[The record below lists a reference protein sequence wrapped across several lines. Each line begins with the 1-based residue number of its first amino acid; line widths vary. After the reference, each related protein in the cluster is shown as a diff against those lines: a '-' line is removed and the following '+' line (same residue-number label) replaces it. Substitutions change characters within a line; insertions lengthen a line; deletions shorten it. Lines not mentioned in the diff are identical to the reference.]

1 MKILIVSFDKS
12 LIKQLKEAL
21 KDYEVVDVK
30 NGEEAL
36 NLATQY
42 FDIVIYDAI
51 SGAISEEDINNM
63 YEERFRDAI
72 FIVLIDDL
80 FPINERNLKPHKKLL
95 MKRENSVQE
104 ILDAIEKP
112 LGESMEP
119 PPTMPSEFEIESTLL
134 TEEGIQEIV
143 QESYPEEVKISELE
157 SEHLSLEQ
165 SLPQEEPVISNRKV
179 AIVSFD
185 STFIDSIVSLLPKD
199 VEVYPVKSF
208 RNLEDAL
215 KDQDLVVFD
224 AISGLT
230 AKKRLVELS
239 KDPIVSSKPFIIVID
254 ELFSIEVE
262 DIPLAKK
269 YATHRADSPEKIS
282 EKIMEILTSEET
294 KPVVNEGIGPMQI
307 LEKAMQEKEEE
318 EPLEKILEG
327 ITIMESKEEAL
338 EAEESISP
346 VDEIFEVEKK
356 EESFPFIPTEEAPP
370 YEEIKE
376 IQLEEI
382 SLTQER
388 EKDHPSQVLIPDEK
402 IEKAIYQAIKD
413 LGPID
418 EIIRKALKEAIE
430 ENLQKTLREEIRR
443 SIESIP
449 LENMIREVAYQALKE
464 RLRELIT

>member
-1 MKILIVSFDKS
+1 MKILIVSFDKN
-12 LIKQLKEAL
+12 LIKQLKEVL

-36 NLATQY
+36 NLATQH

-63 YEERFRDAI
+63 YEERFRDAK

-95 MKRENSVQE
+95 MKRDNSVQE

-112 LGESMEP
+112 LGESMEL
-119 PPTMPSEFEIESTLL
+119 PPTMPSEFEIESTSL
-134 TEEGIQEIV
+134 TEEGIQKIV
-143 QESYPEEVKISELE
+143 QEAYPEEVKIPELE

-165 SLPQEEPVISNRKV
+165 LLPQEGTVISNKKV

-185 STFIDSIVSLLPKD
+185 GTFIDSIVSFLPKD
-199 VEVYPVKSF
+199 VEVYPVRSF
-208 RNLEDAL
+208 RNLEDVL
-215 KDQDLVVFD
+215 KDQDLVVLD
-224 AISGLT
+224 AISGLA
-230 AKKRLVELS
+230 AKKRLMELS

-269 YATHRADSPEKIS
+269 YATYRADSPEKIA

-294 KPVVNEGIGPMQI
+294 KTVVNEGIGPMQI
-307 LEKAMQEKEEE
+307 LEKVMQEKEEE
-318 EPLEKILEG
+318 EPLEKLLEG
-327 ITIMESKEEAL
+327 ITTMESKEEAL
-338 EAEESISP
+338 EVGESISP
-346 VDEIFEVEKK
+346 VDEIFGKK

-382 SLTQER
+382 SLAEER
-388 EKDHPSQVLIPDEK
+388 EKDHPSQVVIPDEK
-402 IEKAIYQAIKD
+402 IERAIYQAIKD
-413 LGPID
+413 IGPID
-418 EIIRKALKEAIE
+418 EIVRKALKEAIE
-430 ENLQKTLREEIRR
+430 ESFQKTLREEIRKA
-443 SIESIP
+443 IESIP
-449 LENMIREVAYQALKE
+449 LENMIREVTYQAIKE